1 MAKKEEIK
9 ITALYE
15 RLSRDDEQ
23 AGESNSIL
31 NQKKYLEEYARQKG
45 LRNIRHFYDDGYSG
59 TNFNRPGFTA
69 LLEEIEAGRV
79 DTLVVKDLS
88 RFGRNY
94 LQVGYYTE
102 IVFPK
107 KGVRFIAINNNV
119 DSANPTENDFTPFL
133 NIMNEW
139 YAKDTS
145 NKIKAVFKSRMKEGL
160 RCSGAIPYGY
170 KRINGDKQTLVVDE
184 PAAEIVRK
192 VFRLACQGMGVT
204 AIAEQL
210 TEEKVLIPSAYTAKY
225 FPENCRN
232 RSFSDPY
239 RWNANTIGHILDRQE
254 YLGHTVLGKSICENF
269 KTKQRRAATPEE
281 LMIFPDTHEAII
293 DQDTWDIAQKLRVR
307 AKPRAANGTY
317 SHRLS
322 GMIYCADCG
331 SRMGFISP
339 EARQS
344 GKHYDSDS
352 AFQCGN
358 YRNQNNE
365 CVSHFIKTSA
375 LEAAIL
381 QAIKAVSQYVIEN
394 EAEFISQLKTVWNES
409 KSKSANNG
417 QQEID
422 EAKKRMAELDAKIQK
437 LYDSAISG
445 LLPERQAQR
454 MIQQYDEEQLMLE
467 KRVEELQGQIQEE
480 EVEKIDTNR
489 FIALVNKYR
498 NCEELTDTMLY
509 AFIDRVEV
517 HEATGGRTVYR
528 QQNIDIYFNFI
539 GNYYPPVETVSEEER
554 IAAIEAE
561 QLRKKQEKAKRAAEV
576 QKQKKAALMKAVE
589 AGDPEAIAEYERKLA
604 LQRERNHRRQQKIKE
619 AREADPAYIAQMEEK
634 ERLQR
639 EKLLEAERKRTERAN
654 RQKKLSRKE
663 LKEAAK
669 TDPKAAEE
677 WQALKEKEAVAR
689 QRKKEREE
697 ERMAADPEYAAMMA
711 ERKAEYTRTR
721 TAKRQAERE
730 ALVELAKTDEE
741 AAKKLAEMRKYQS
754 QATVRSYQKMKADAE
769 AGEFHDGFR
778 HHTGHFRRF
787 PSGQDAVAGFQVVAH
802 AGHQAGDAGAFPFQ
816 IGDAQI
822 IQEKERVAARGKNV
836 VDVHGHQVFAGGF
849 HHVQFKENFRL
860 GAYAVAPGDDDRFLI
875 GTQIIGSGEKA
886 KGLVKGSLFLRSFN
900 VRADVGYK
908 SGCFFGI
915 DPRLLVG

>member
-184 PAAEIVRK
+184 PAAEVVRK
-192 VFRLACQGMGVT
+192 VFRLACQGVGVT
-204 AIAEQL
+204 AIAERL

-225 FPENCRN
+225 SPENCRH
-232 RSFSDPY
+232 RTVIDPY
-239 RWNANTIGHILDRQE
+239 RWNATTVGYILDRQE

-339 EARQS
+339 DAKQS
-344 GKHYDSDS
+344 EKHYDSDS

-358 YRNQNNE
+358 YRNKNNE

-394 EAEFISQLKTVWNES
+394 EAEFISQLKTVWNEN

-561 QLRKKQEKAKRAAEV
+561 QLRKKQEKAKRSTEV
-576 QKQKKAALMKAVE
+576 QKQKRAELMKAVE

-639 EKLLEAERKRTERAN
+639 EKLLESERKRAELAN

-677 WQALKEKEAVAR
+677 WQALKEKEAAAR

-721 TAKRQAERE
+721 TAKRKAERE
-730 ALVELAKTDEE
+730 ALVEHAKTDEE

-754 QATVRSYQKMKADAE
+754 EATVRSYQKMKADAE
-769 AGEFHDGFR
+769 AGDPDAIKRYE
-778 HHTGHFRRF
+778 TTLAKRREEY
-787 PSGQDAVAGFQVVAH
+787 H
-802 AGHQAGDAGAFPFQ
+802 RKKGA
-816 IGDAQI
+816 
-822 IQEKERVAARGKNV
+822 
-836 VDVHGHQVFAGGF
+836 
-849 HHVQFKENFRL
+849 
-860 GAYAVAPGDDDRFLI
+860 
-875 GTQIIGSGEKA
+875 
-886 KGLVKGSLFLRSFN
+886 
-900 VRADVGYK
+900 
-908 SGCFFGI
+908 
-915 DPRLLVG
+915 

>member
-269 KTKQRRAATPEE
+269 KTKQRRAATPDE

-293 DQDTWDIAQKLRVR
+293 DQDTWDIARKIRSKK
-307 AKPRAANGTY
+307 KPRVANGTY

-322 GMIYCADCG
+322 GLVYCADCG
-331 SRMGFISP
+331 ARMGYISP
-339 EARQS
+339 ETKHS
-344 GKHYDSDS
+344 GKRYDSDS

-358 YRNQNNE
+358 YRSATND
-365 CVSHFIKTSA
+365 CVSHYVKTSV

-381 QAIKAVSQYVIEN
+381 RAIQAVSKYVLEN
-394 EAEFISQLKTVWNES
+394 EAEFIDQLKAVWNEHQ
-409 KSKSANNG
+409 ARAADNG
-417 QQEID
+417 QQELA
-422 EAKKRMAELDAKIQK
+422 EAKKRMTELDEKISK
-437 LYDSAISG
+437 LYESTLSG

-454 MIQQYDEEQLMLE
+454 MIQQYDEEQLVLE
-467 KRVEELQGQIQEE
+467 KRVAELESLVQQDEIKQ
-480 EVEKIDTNR
+480 VDASR
-489 FIALVNKYR
+489 FIALVRKYR
-498 NCEELTDTMLY
+498 DCEELTDTMLY
-509 AFIDRVEV
+509 AFIDRIEV
-517 HEATGGRTVYR
+517 HEATGGRTIYR
-528 QQNIDIYFNFI
+528 QQNIDIHFNFI

-561 QLRKKQEKAKRAAEV
+561 QQRKKQEKGKRSTERRKQKLNALRTAAE
-576 QKQKKAALMKAVE
+576 
-589 AGDPEAIAEYERKLA
+589 AGEPEAVAEYERSLA
-604 LQRERNHRRQQKIKE
+604 MQRERNHRRQQKIKE

-769 AGEFHDGFR
+769 AGDPDAIKRYE
-778 HHTGHFRRF
+778 TTLAKRREEY
-787 PSGQDAVAGFQVVAH
+787 H
-802 AGHQAGDAGAFPFQ
+802 RKKGA
-816 IGDAQI
+816 
-822 IQEKERVAARGKNV
+822 
-836 VDVHGHQVFAGGF
+836 
-849 HHVQFKENFRL
+849 
-860 GAYAVAPGDDDRFLI
+860 
-875 GTQIIGSGEKA
+875 
-886 KGLVKGSLFLRSFN
+886 
-900 VRADVGYK
+900 
-908 SGCFFGI
+908 
-915 DPRLLVG
+915 

>member
-184 PAAEIVRK
+184 PAAEVVRK
-192 VFRLACQGMGVT
+192 VFRLACQGVGVT
-204 AIAEQL
+204 AIAETL

-225 FPENCRN
+225 SPENCRHKTII
-232 RSFSDPY
+232 DPY
-239 RWNANTIGHILDRQE
+239 RWNATTVGYILDRQE

-339 EARQS
+339 DAKQS
-344 GKHYDSDS
+344 EKHYDSDS

-358 YRNQNNE
+358 YRNKNNE

-394 EAEFISQLKTVWNES
+394 EAEFISQLKTVWNEN

-422 EAKKRMAELDAKIQK
+422 EAKKRMAELDEKIQK

-561 QLRKKQEKAKRAAEV
+561 QLRKKQEKAKRSTEV
-576 QKQKKAALMKAVE
+576 QKQKRAELMKAVE

-639 EKLLEAERKRTERAN
+639 EKLLESERKRAERAN

-677 WQALKEKEAVAR
+677 WQALKEKEAAAR

-721 TAKRQAERE
+721 TAKRKAERE

-741 AAKKLAEMRKYQS
+741 AAKKLAEMRKYQCE
-754 QATVRSYQKMKADAE
+754 ATLKSRQKMVAAAE
-769 AGEFHDGFR
+769 AGDPDAIKRYE
-778 HHTGHFRRF
+778 TTLAKRREEY
-787 PSGQDAVAGFQVVAH
+787 H
-802 AGHQAGDAGAFPFQ
+802 RKKGA
-816 IGDAQI
+816 
-822 IQEKERVAARGKNV
+822 
-836 VDVHGHQVFAGGF
+836 
-849 HHVQFKENFRL
+849 
-860 GAYAVAPGDDDRFLI
+860 
-875 GTQIIGSGEKA
+875 
-886 KGLVKGSLFLRSFN
+886 
-900 VRADVGYK
+900 
-908 SGCFFGI
+908 
-915 DPRLLVG
+915 

>member
-23 AGESNSIL
+23 AGESNSIQ
-31 NQKKYLEEYARQKG
+31 NQKKYLEEYARQHG

-59 TNFNRPGFTA
+59 TNFNRPGFAA

-79 DTLVVKDLS
+79 ETLVVKDLS

-102 IVFPK
+102 ILFPK

-119 DSANPTENDFTPFL
+119 DSAAPQDNDFTPFL

-145 NKIKAVFKSRMKEGL
+145 NKIKAVFKSRMKDGL
-160 RCSGAIPYGY
+160 RCSGSIPYGY
-170 KRINGDKQTLVVDE
+170 KRTNGDKQTLVVDE

-192 VFRLACQGMGVT
+192 IFRLASQGIGVT
-204 AIAEQL
+204 AIAEML
-210 TEEKVLIPSAYTAKY
+210 TEEKVLIPSAYAAKY
-225 FPENCRN
+225 SPENCRHKALI
-232 RSFSDPY
+232 DPC
-239 RWNANTIGHILDRQE
+239 RWSATTVGYILDRQE

-269 KTKQRRAATPEE
+269 KTKQRRAAAPDD

-293 DQDTWDIAQKLRVR
+293 DQDTWNMARKLRVQK
-307 AKPRAANGTY
+307 KPRAANGTY

-322 GMIYCADCG
+322 GLVYCADCG

-339 EARQS
+339 DAKRS

-358 YRNQNNE
+358 YRNQNSE

-381 QAIKAVSQYVIEN
+381 QAIKAVSKYVIEN
-394 EAEFISQLKTVWNES
+394 EAEFVSQLKAVWNES
-409 KSKSANNG
+409 RSRSAANG
-417 QQEID
+417 QQELD
-422 EAKKRMAELDAKIQK
+422 EAKTRMAELDAKIQQ

-454 MIQQYDEEQLMLE
+454 MIQQYDEEQLALE
-467 KRVEELQGQIQEE
+467 KRVEELQGQIQQE
-480 EVEKIDTNR
+480 EVEQIDTSR
-489 FIALVNKYR
+489 FIALVNRYR
-498 NCEELTDTMLY
+498 DCEELTDAMLY

-517 HEATGGRTVYR
+517 HQATGGRTVYR
-528 QQNIDIYFNFI
+528 QQNIDIHFNFI
-539 GNYYPPVETVSEEER
+539 GSYYPPVETVSEEER

-561 QLRKKQEKAKRAAEV
+561 QLRKKQEKGKRAAEV
-576 QKQKKAALMKAVE
+576 QKQKKAALKKAAE
-589 AGDPEAIAEYERKLA
+589 AGEPEAVAEYERSLA
-604 LQRERNHRRQQKIKE
+604 MQRERNHRRQQKIKE
-619 AREADPAYIAQMEEK
+619 AREADPAHIAQMEEK

-639 EKLLEAERKRTERAN
+639 EKLLEAERKRAERDK

-669 TDPKAAEE
+669 TDPEAAKAWE
-677 WQALKEKEAVAR
+677 ALKAKEAIAR

-697 ERMAADPEYAAMMA
+697 ARMAADPEYAAMMEA
-711 ERKAEYTRTR
+711 RKKEYVRTR
-721 TAKRQAERE
+721 TAKRKAEHE

-741 AAKKLAEMRKYQS
+741 AARKLAEKRKYQS
-754 QATVRSYQKMKADAE
+754 EATVRCYQKMKADAE
-769 AGEFHDGFR
+769 AGDPEAI
-778 HHTGHFRRF
+778 RRYEATLAKRR
-787 PSGQDAVAGFQVVAH
+787 DEYHKKKAR
-802 AGHQAGDAGAFPFQ
+802 
-816 IGDAQI
+816 
-822 IQEKERVAARGKNV
+822 QEEVPA
-836 VDVHGHQVFAGGF
+836 
-849 HHVQFKENFRL
+849 
-860 GAYAVAPGDDDRFLI
+860 
-875 GTQIIGSGEKA
+875 
-886 KGLVKGSLFLRSFN
+886 
-900 VRADVGYK
+900 
-908 SGCFFGI
+908 
-915 DPRLLVG
+915 